1 MFAIFGEGFSQDTR
15 VYVSRVS
22 DEGIPKFVD
31 ARRTECSVIEVD
43 DDGQSVTCRMP
54 SSLPASAYNLWATNE
69 YGVSVANPLNAAR
82 PQWTN
87 VKSTAPGL
95 EFKVIGKNMSAE
107 GFGDTGKSYVVLANE
122 ENYFFMETVEQNPFA
137 INVRCPQNVVSGYY
151 DVFATNDGIT
161 WIPVEDQRQLY
172 IAESVND
179 PYNIGF
185 EWANKFN
192 WDNVVEMTPTF
203 CAINTYVL
211 QNHIDNISKNG
222 GGVIHLKEGTYDL
235 SHIEMKPGVVLM
247 GDGKDKTILKVNGDN
262 TTLNEGAL
270 IELSPDGLQGFLDM
284 QINSEGVVDV
294 AHISQWDHWSM
305 DASKRPG
312 EYIFIKN
319 IKFVQ
324 DMYKENTRSSVMIH
338 AHAHLAIMD
347 CDFIG
352 YQAGVKSTY
361 VSEYSYLLNNKINT
375 YLGTTTQVASYADI
389 EDNTI
394 VRTLIDNDLEI
405 DHYSQG
411 IFTRGPSY
419 VSKNIIKDVCD
430 RDFNVGELICTEAY
444 DDFKLF
450 GMIKSAT
457 VDSVV
462 VSEYENLKNDWDLF
476 NVIWGEPYLMITGGR
491 GLGQYR
497 VIKSYDEDTKTIVL
511 AQPFDIV
518 PDETSQFA
526 VSSANINV
534 TIYDNYG
541 ENAGKGYWLYGR
553 TLDSVICNNTGINTE
568 GAFLL
573 STYEL
578 QNGETDDTS
587 KLSCSVG
594 YFVRM
599 NENIFTGNSLMSNT
613 CAVGVFNKILTNI
626 PPEVQCT
633 GIYGIEITG
642 NFIKPDSDGVVPDT
656 SYSEATAKN
665 GICIRNAYLGN
676 TPIEGDLMKA
686 VLIENNTVSNSD
698 RGISIIDFG
707 SKTDNVNIG
716 VNNFFDV
723 TNEFEQNFDEE

>member
-1 MFAIFGEGFSQDTR
+1 MFTVFGEGFSQNTR

-22 DEGIPKFVD
+22 EEVPQFVD
-31 ARRTECSVIEVD
+31 ARRTECSIVEVD

-82 PQWTN
+82 PQWAT

-107 GFGDTGKSYVVLANE
+107 GFGGRGNSYVVLANE
-122 ENYFFMETVEQNPFA
+122 ENQYIMETIEQNPFA
-137 INVRCPQNVVSGYY
+137 VRVRCPENVVSGYY
-151 DVFATNDGIT
+151 DVFVTNDGIT
-161 WIPVEDQRQLY
+161 WMPTEDERQLY

-192 WDNVVEMTPTF
+192 WDNVVEMTPGILDTL
-203 CAINTYVL
+203 TL
-211 QNHIDNISKNG
+211 QYHIDNINKKG
-222 GGVIHLKEGTYDL
+222 GGVIHLKEGTYNL
-235 SHIEMKPGVVLM
+235 SHIQMKPGVVLK
-247 GDGKDKTILKVNGDN
+247 GDGKDKTILKVRNDR
-262 TTLNEGAL
+262 TTINEGAL

-284 QINSEGVVDV
+284 QINSEGVVDI

-319 IKFVQ
+319 MKFVQ
-324 DMYKENTRSSVMIH
+324 DMYEKNNTSSVSIH
-338 AHAHLAIMD
+338 AHAHLAVMD

-352 YQAGVKSTY
+352 FQAGVKSTY
-361 VSEYSYLLNNKINT
+361 VSEYSYLLNNNINT
-375 YLGTTTQVASYADI
+375 YLGTTTQIASYADI
-389 EDNTI
+389 ENNTI
-394 VRTLIDNDLEI
+394 VRTLTDSDLET

-419 VSKNIIKDVCD
+419 VYKNTIKDVCD
-430 RDFNVGELICTEAY
+430 KNFNVGELICTEDN

-450 GMIKSAT
+450 GMITSAT
-457 VDSVV
+457 RDSVV

-476 NVIWGEPYLMITGGR
+476 NVVWGEPYLVITGGR

-497 VIKSYDEDTKTIVL
+497 AIKSYDEATKTIVL
-511 AQPFDIV
+511 AQPFDVI
-518 PDETSQFA
+518 PDQTSQFA
-526 VSSANINV
+526 VSSVNVNV
-534 TIYDNYG
+534 TMYDNYG
-541 ENAGKGYWLYGR
+541 ENAGKGFWLYGR
-553 TLDSVICNNTGINTE
+553 TLDSVICNNTGVNTE
-568 GAFLL
+568 GAFMV
-573 STYEL
+573 TKYYME
-578 QNGETDDTS
+578 NGETEDKS
-587 KLSCSVG
+587 ELLCSVG

-599 NENIFTGNSLMSNT
+599 SDNTFTGSSLMSNT
-613 CAVGVFNKILTNI
+613 SAVGIFNKIITDI
-626 PPEVQCT
+626 PSGVQCM
-633 GIYGIEITG
+633 GLYGIEIKD
-642 NFIKPDSDGVVPDT
+642 NYIAPDSNGVVPDI
-656 SYSEATAKN
+656 SSSEATNKN

-698 RGISIIDFG
+698 SGISIMNFG
-707 SKTDNVNIG
+707 DKTDNVNIG
-716 VNNFFDV
+716 VNEFTNV
-723 TNEFEQNFDEE
+723 TNEYVQN